1 VDLTAPGEY
10 TIKVS
15 GYEQEA
21 EFPVVVQDTTY
32 PEMEVKVDNWRTKPG
47 NVYSFDKLVNS
58 YSDNDEDL
66 LCGLYNFE
74 KVGELE
80 DYDYEAGDTSEVTYE
95 KTKWD
100 TSLELVD
107 EITLPEEE
115 GWYQTTAVIADRSGN
130 ATTTIINFVTD
141 STGPVITV
149 PSENVTL
156 SKGVYYD
163 FAEDVTVEDN
173 LYPAERCTLSIDD
186 DEFDVIDDAFVNE
199 KAGTYPLT
207 YTAEDPLGNES
218 TLVVNVTI
226 EKKSNK
232 TSSSSQS
239 SGTQATASDGTTFS
253 LDPNDASDDTS
264 SSGSSSS
271 SSTWDA
277 YAEARIAFDCL
288 NDYRA
293 QAGLPALAWSDTLYQ
308 GALIRAQELSVNYAD
323 GHTRLNGD
331 TSFTILTEVGAC
343 SDISEHYAGE
353 NTAKCTSSGAETMN
367 GWYNSTGHRNNMLN
381 VNYNQAAVAAYYANG
396 AYYWCTLFMD

>member
-1 VDLTAPGEY
+1 
-10 TIKVS
+10 
-15 GYEQEA
+15 
-21 EFPVVVQDTTY
+21 VVQDTTY
-32 PEMEVKVDNWRTKPG
+32 PEVEVKVDNWRTKPG

-232 TSSSSQS
+232 TSSSLQS

-253 LDPNDASDDTS
+253 LDPNDASDGS
-264 SSGSSSS
+264 SSSSSSSS

-277 YAEARIAFDCL
+277 YAEAKASFDRL
-288 NDYRA
+288 NEYRA
-293 QAGLPALAWSDTLYQ
+293 QAGLSALTWNDTLYQ
-308 GALIRAQELSVNYAD
+308 GALIRAQELASNMS
-323 GHTRLNGD
+323 HTRPNGSSCS
-331 TSFTILTEVGAC
+331 TIFTEIGAT
-343 SDISEHYAGE
+343 SDISTIWWGE
-353 NTAKCTSSGAETMN
+353 NAARCTSSGTETMD
-367 GWYNSTGHRNNMLN
+367 GWYASEGHRENMLTAE
-381 VNYNQAAVAAYYANG
+381 YTQAAVAAACVNG
-396 AYYWCTLFMD
+396 VYYWITLFMG